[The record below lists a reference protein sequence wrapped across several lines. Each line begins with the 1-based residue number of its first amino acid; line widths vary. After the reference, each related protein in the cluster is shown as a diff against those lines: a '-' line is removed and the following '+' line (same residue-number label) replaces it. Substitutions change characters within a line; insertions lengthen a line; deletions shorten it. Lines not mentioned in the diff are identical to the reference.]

1 MGVRFPAICLRRRD
15 PGAVRAG
22 PRPRYRAPVTT
33 PTAPFPPR
41 RIVIVGA
48 SLAGLRAA
56 EELRRLGFDGSL
68 GLVGAEPHLPY
79 DRPPLSKDFLAGT
92 TDAEGLALRRQPY
105 DDLDLDLRLGVRAT
119 GLDVA
124 GRTVTTDAGDGLAY
138 DGLVL
143 ATGAVPR
150 RLPNQPDLPGIH
162 VLRTLDDATSLRAD
176 LEGESRV
183 VVVGAGFI
191 GAEVA
196 ATCRARGLDV
206 TVLEALASPMVRG
219 LGPVLGD
226 TLAGLHR
233 DHGVDL
239 RLSVGVAGFE
249 GSGRV
254 ERVLLDDGSAID
266 ADVVL
271 VGVGAVPATDW
282 LLGSGLTIDNGV
294 VCDATLLAAPGVV
307 AAGDLA
313 RWPNPAFAGEV
324 MRLEHWTNATEQGVA
339 AAARLLAT
347 DRDAQPFAS
356 VPFVWSDQ
364 YDVKIQVV
372 GHVRGDDDLEVVDG
386 RLDERRFVA
395 VFGRAGRLTGAVA
408 FSRPRLL
415 MQYRR
420 LLVEGSSFAD
430 ALTFARQ

>member
-1 MGVRFPAICLRRRD
+1 LAERVRRSGRT
-15 PGAVRAG
+15 GAEA
-22 PRPRYRAPVTT
+22 RYRASVPTPV
-33 PTAPFPPR
+33 PSSPD
-41 RIVIVGA
+41 RIVVVGA
-48 SLAGLRAA
+48 SLAGLRAV
-56 EELRRLGFDGSL
+56 EELRRLGFAGTL
-68 GLVGAEPHLPY
+68 TLVGAEPHLPY

-92 TDAEGLALRRQPY
+92 TDADGIALRRLPY

-124 GRTVTTDAGDGLAY
+124 GRVVATEAGEIPY
-138 DGLVL
+138 DGVVI

-162 VLRTLDDATSLRAD
+162 VLRTIDDAAALKAD
-176 LEGESRV
+176 LTGAARV

-196 ATCRARGLDV
+196 ATCRARGHDV
-206 TVLEALASPMVRG
+206 TVLEALPSPMVRG

-226 TLAGLHR
+226 TLAALHR

-249 GSGRV
+249 GTARV

-294 VCDATLLAAPGVV
+294 LCDETLLAAPGVV
-307 AAGDLA
+307 AAGDIA
-313 RWPNPAFAGEV
+313 RWPNPAFGGEV

-339 AAARLLAT
+339 AAARLLAA
-347 DRDAQPFAS
+347 DGEAQAFSS

-386 RLDERRFVA
+386 ALDERRFVA
-395 VFGRAGRLTGAVA
+395 VFGRGGRLVGAVA

-420 LLVEGSSFAD
+420 LLVEGATFAD
-430 ALTFARQ
+430 ALAFAQQ